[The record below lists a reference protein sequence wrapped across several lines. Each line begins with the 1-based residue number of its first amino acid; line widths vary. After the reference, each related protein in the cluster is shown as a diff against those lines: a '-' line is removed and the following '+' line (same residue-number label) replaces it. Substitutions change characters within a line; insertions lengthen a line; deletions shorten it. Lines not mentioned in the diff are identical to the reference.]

1 MLPSFISRPDQLPEI
16 SPVFS
21 KLSIVV
27 PLNFIA
33 SLLPPPCIVPS
44 FLKFVSDELFVNS
57 IAKLSLLGLTEPLDS
72 MVKEVLSVP
81 LTVIFPVW
89 ASLTVP
95 QVPLHPAPLI

>member
-1 MLPSFISRPDQLPEI
+1 MFPSFISRPDQLPEI

-57 IAKLSLLGLTEPLDS
+57 IAKSLLGLTEPLLVI
-72 MVKEVLSVP
+72 VKVVLPVS
-81 LTVIFPVW
+81 LTVILSVFS
-89 ASLTVP
+89 SLTVP
-95 QVPLHPAPLI
+95 QFPLRPQPLI